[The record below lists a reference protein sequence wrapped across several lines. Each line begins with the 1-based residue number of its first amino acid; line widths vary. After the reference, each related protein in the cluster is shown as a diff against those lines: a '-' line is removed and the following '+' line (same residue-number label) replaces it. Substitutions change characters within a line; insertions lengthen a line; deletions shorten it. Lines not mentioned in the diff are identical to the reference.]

1 MKIITEN
8 ILLGA
13 LLFGIISPLT
23 FRGQPSLTPAVSKI
37 ESAGYEDYY
46 IELSVNGFNES
57 EQTYKGI
64 VKLIEHVDIAE
75 YDTLAMD
82 KSVVSKI
89 GENGDEEFV
98 YKTNQIFNQKYISF
112 DVVASDKA
120 YMYDFMVGNKEMIKT
135 SHSLFLSLDFNGNR
149 IEFSDDRDLSYGIE
163 PASSKDGKEIEIV
176 KIVFN
181 SELIFHRENSVIY
194 LENRS
199 LLTKAL
205 SEFKIQAVKSGFDF
219 ELNQEKGRTSVR
231 YYIDF

>member
-1 MKIITEN
+1 MKSISDK
-8 ILLGA
+8 ILFGA
-13 LLFGIISPLT
+13 LFVGIIFPL
-23 FRGQPSLTPAVSKI
+23 FSSGQSSLAPAVSKI
-37 ESAGYEDYY
+37 ETAGYEDYY

-89 GENGDEEFV
+89 GVNGDEEFV
-98 YKTNQIFNQKYISF
+98 YKTNQIFNNKYISF
-112 DVVASDKA
+112 DLVASDKV
-120 YMYDFMVGNKEMIKT
+120 YMYDFMVGNKELIKT

-163 PASSKDGKEIEIV
+163 PVSSEDGKEIEIV

-181 SELIFHRENSVIY
+181 NELIFHRQNAVVYIENKP
-194 LENRS
+194 
-199 LLTKAL
+199 LLREAL
-205 SEFKIQAVKSGFDF
+205 SEFKIHAVKSGFDF

-231 YYIDF
+231 QYMDF